1 VSRAD
6 VPGKTSR
13 ACHPGRSEGSVVSA
27 RVAETD
33 RRVGVP
39 RHDNRR
45 RPRAGALLS
54 SLAPLFLAGC
64 ASSQS
69 QSALHPAGTGA
80 GRIAGLWWLY
90 FWVCAVV
97 FVLVMFV
104 LFVPFLRRRGQRPDD
119 APIINPDPARERAMT
134 GVVWAAV
141 FVTTVT
147 LFVLMIGDFVT
158 GRAIH
163 SLGRGRTPAITI
175 RLTGHQWW
183 WEVQYTDWAA
193 QYGEPYPS
201 NGVTTANELHVPV
214 GQPVKVELVSH
225 DVIHSFWV
233 PNLGGK
239 KDLIPGHPAT
249 TVVRADRAGTF
260 YGQCAEFCGLQHGNM
275 RLMVVAEE
283 PNAFRAWLD
292 AQRQPAPQPSNDV
305 QKRGQRVFMAST
317 CATCHQIQG
326 TNAGGRFG
334 PDLTHVAGRGI
345 LAAGAVPNTR
355 GHRAGWIVDPQRLK
369 PGCRM
374 PQNNL
379 RPEDLN
385 ALLEYIDTLK

>member
-1 VSRAD
+1 V
-6 VPGKTSR
+6 
-13 ACHPGRSEGSVVSA
+13 
-27 RVAETD
+27 
-33 RRVGVP
+33 
-39 RHDNRR
+39 
-45 RPRAGALLS
+45 ALLPV
-54 SLAPLFLAGC
+54 LPVLLAGC
-64 ASSQS
+64 VSSQS
-69 QSALHPAGTGA
+69 QLALNPAGTVA

-97 FVLVMFV
+97 FVLVMLV
-104 LFVPFLRRRGQRPDD
+104 LFVPLLRRRKPDAANAAADD
-119 APIINPDPARERAMT
+119 APILNPDPARERAMT
-134 GVVWAAV
+134 GVVWTAV

-158 GRAIH
+158 GHAIH
-163 SLGRGRTPAITI
+163 SLGKGQTPAITI

-183 WEVQYTDWAA
+183 WEVEYTDWAP
-193 QYGEPYPS
+193 QYGEAGPF

-233 PNLGGK
+233 PNLAGK
-239 KDLIPGHPAT
+239 KDLVPGHPAT
-249 TVVRADRAGTF
+249 TTFRADRAGTF

-283 PNAFRAWLD
+283 PTAFRSWLD
-292 AQRQPAPQPSNDV
+292 AQRRSAPPPSNDV
-305 QKRGQRVFMAST
+305 QKHGRQVFLAST
-317 CATCHQIQG
+317 CAMCHRIQG
-326 TNAGGRFG
+326 TDAGGRLG

-345 LAAGAVPNTR
+345 LAGGAVPNTR
-355 GHRAGWIVDPQRLK
+355 GHRAGWIVDAQRLK

-379 RPEDLN
+379 RPADLN